1 MHGAIN
7 TGQGKMRAKACIKG
21 EFNMKDQ
28 EQKPKNK
35 KLLTYYLILG
45 ACILI
50 IAAVAVAVTLSL
62 TLSGNDMTLDG
73 DDTDQTIDGDD
84 DDTDDGNDD
93 TDDDDDV
100 EDTGSATAFVMPV
113 TDVDAVNSYGFYHN
127 TTLDKY
133 YLHTGID
140 FAGEAGDEVYA
151 ALGGTV
157 ESITTDPVLMGTT
170 VTIAHSDGLT
180 TTYTFVDAVEGL
192 EVGDA
197 VERGD
202 VIATI
207 AEAMGQEYKD
217 GAHLHF
223 EVFLDGESVDPETY
237 LDISEK

>member
-1 MHGAIN
+1 
-7 TGQGKMRAKACIKG
+7 
-21 EFNMKDQ
+21 MKDQ

-62 TLSGNDMTLDG
+62 TLGGNDMTVDG
-73 DDTDQTIDGDD
+73 GNDQ
-84 DDTDDGNDD
+84 TDDGGTDNPDDDGDATD
-93 TDDDDDV
+93 TDG
-100 EDTGSATAFVMPV
+100 DTTFLIPV
-113 TDVDAVNSYGFYHN
+113 SEANALNSYGFYHN

-151 ALGGTV
+151 ALDGTV
-157 ESITTDPVLMGTT
+157 ESITTDPLLMGTT
-170 VTIAHSDGLT
+170 ITIAHENGLKT
-180 TTYTFVDAVEGL
+180 VYTFVEAADGL
-192 EVGDA
+192 EVGET
-197 VERGD
+197 VEKGD
-202 VIATI
+202 VIATV

-223 EVFLDGESVDPETY
+223 EVFLNGEAVDPETY
-237 LDISEK
+237 LEISEK

>member
-1 MHGAIN
+1 
-7 TGQGKMRAKACIKG
+7 
-21 EFNMKDQ
+21 MKDQ

-62 TLSGNDMTLDG
+62 TLGGNDMTVDG
-73 DDTDQTIDGDD
+73 
-84 DDTDDGNDD
+84 GNDQ
-93 TDDDDDV
+93 TDDDGTDNPDDDGDAT
-100 EDTGSATAFVMPV
+100 DTDGDTTFLIPV
-113 TDVDAVNSYGFYHN
+113 SEANALNSYGFYHN

-151 ALGGTV
+151 ALDGTV
-157 ESITTDPVLMGTT
+157 ESITTDPLLMGTT
-170 VTIAHSDGLT
+170 ITLAHENGLKT
-180 TTYTFVDAVEGL
+180 VYTFVEAADGL
-192 EVGDA
+192 EVGET
-197 VERGD
+197 VEKGD
-202 VIATI
+202 VIATV

-223 EVFLDGESVDPETY
+223 EVFLNGEAVDPETY
-237 LDISEK
+237 LEISEK